1 MFSLCGMVALHN
13 LCWNPLIFPPDD
25 SYCKNMWLRT
35 MCCLQSKFEPIT
47 HFPLLT
53 KHHPPIL
60 GANVTTWKQLYLSV
74 VCCCRVLFLP
84 SFTVGVDL
92 SKSTTCLHFHALIY
106 SKYDIVKRFPH
117 TYATLNNSLGNTIIP
132 NQRLVTM
139 SVSLC
144 TQTGLCHL
152 ILQVLNIK
160 SLLPK
165 CLIQSLSLMYII
177 I

>member
-1 MFSLCGMVALHN
+1 MTYPS
-13 LCWNPLIFPPDD
+13 
-25 SYCKNMWLRT
+25 S
-35 MCCLQSKFEPIT
+35 IT
-47 HFPLLT
+47 HVIRQNCHKSVVPSSVRQPFHFISFHLSYLDLPG
-53 KHHPPIL
+53 KVKNSIFI
-60 GANVTTWKQLYLSV
+60 GINVTTWKWLYLSV
-74 VCCCRVLFLP
+74 ICCCRVLFLS

-117 TYATLNNSLGNTIIP
+117 TYVTLNNSLGNTIIP
-132 NQRLVTM
+132 SQRLVTT
-139 SVSLC
+139 SASLR

-165 CLIQSLSLMYII
+165 CLIQSLSLL
-177 I
+177 